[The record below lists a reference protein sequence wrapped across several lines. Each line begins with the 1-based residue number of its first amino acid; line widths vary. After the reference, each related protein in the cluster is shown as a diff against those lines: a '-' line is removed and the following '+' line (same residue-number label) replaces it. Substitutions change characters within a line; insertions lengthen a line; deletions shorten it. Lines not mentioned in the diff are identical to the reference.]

1 MSCLLKV
8 FNLCL
13 FVDPNHLAILLYCA
27 FQVNYFPTEMKMFRN
42 LRLLSLILVST
53 HDCFD
58 IVKLSPLLG
67 ACPLLQYLGLVVTT
81 PRTKRNGKGS
91 RGPPLSPTCHTELK
105 EVIFCGFDGTGSEIE
120 FVLYILRSAITLE
133 QMCLS
138 RGYSCYLGCDKWENN
153 LDVPFS
159 GRQRN
164 SIQKKLN
171 GQAISS
177 KAEVIIQ

>member
-1 MSCLLKV
+1 MRSAAKICGRTT
-8 FNLCL
+8 NC
-13 FVDPNHLAILLYCA
+13 VDRSS
-27 FQVNYFPTEMKMFRN
+27 T
-42 LRLLSLILVST
+42 RLLSLQ
-53 HDCFD
+53 
-58 IVKLSPLLG
+58 VKK
-67 ACPLLQYLGLVVTT
+67 T
-81 PRTKRNGKGS
+81 RTKRNGEGS
-91 RGPPLSPTCHTELK
+91 RGPALSRTCHTELK

-120 FVLYILRSAITLE
+120 FVFYILRSAITLE
-133 QMCLS
+133 QMFLA
-138 RGYSCYLGCDKWENN
+138 RGYSCYLGCSKWENN